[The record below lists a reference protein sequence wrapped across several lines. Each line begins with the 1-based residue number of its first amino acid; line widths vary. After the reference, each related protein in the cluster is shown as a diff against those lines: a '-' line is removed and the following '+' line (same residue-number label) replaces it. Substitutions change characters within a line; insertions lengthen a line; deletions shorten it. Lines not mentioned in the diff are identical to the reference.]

1 MKRKTVRL
9 LIMAFFLLTVCTS
22 TVYAKENRWNKRNK
36 TVNAQDS
43 ILLSTTQ
50 RHARASKNASVR
62 GSLISTAILDI
73 TNAGSGNI
81 DILIET
87 LAHKQCDEIHHKAYL
102 ERWDE
107 EHQDWATLES
117 FDFVEYQT
125 DNPDETLSA
134 LTSVVTI
141 KDQPTGYY
149 YRARGFHLVSKDKVR
164 QSFSTH
170 TDGVLI
176 TSEP

>member
-1 MKRKTVRL
+1 MKRYTARL
-9 LIMAFFLLTVCTS
+9 LIAVMFLLTVCAS
-22 TVYAKENRWNKRNK
+22 TVYAKEYRRTGLK
-36 TVNAQDS
+36 TTNNVANS
-43 ILLSTTQ
+43 NFSSSTK
-50 RHARASKNASVR
+50 RHARAVKNSSVR
-62 GSLISTAILDI
+62 GSLISTAFLDI
-73 TNAGSGNI
+73 TNAGGGDI

-87 LAHKQCDEIHHKAYL
+87 LAHKQCDEIHHTAYL

-107 EHQDWATLES
+107 EHQDWGFIDS
-117 FDFVEYQT
+117 FAFSEYQT
-125 DNPDETLSA
+125 DHPDETLTGFA
-134 LTSVVTI
+134 SVVTV

-149 YRARGFHLVSKDKVR
+149 YRLQGYHMVLKGNVR

>member
-9 LIMAFFLLTVCTS
+9 LIMALFLLTVCTS
-22 TVYAKENRWNKRNK
+22 TVYAKENRWNERNK

-50 RHARASKNASVR
+50 RHARASKNSSVR
-62 GSLISTAILDI
+62 GSLISTAFLDI

-117 FDFVEYQT
+117 YDFVEYQT
-125 DNPDETLSA
+125 DNPDETLTGFA
-134 LTSVVTI
+134 SVVTI
-141 KDQPTGYY
+141 KGQPTGYY
-149 YRARGFHLVSKDKVR
+149 YRARGFHLVSKGNV
-164 QSFSTH
+164 QQTFSTH